1 MHPRQRGRGNI
12 SGRDICIAVFRE
24 DALEADQAV
33 QEKEG
38 EKSTFLQRR
47 FGTERIGADTFRPLS
62 KRRFSSLDLDLDYDY
77 SVYHIDSEFK
87 QLANPPTLLL
97 FRSGLPTP

>member
-1 MHPRQRGRGNI
+1 M
-12 SGRDICIAVFRE
+12 
-24 DALEADQAV
+24 

-47 FGTERIGADTFRPLS
+47 FGTERIGADTFQPLS
-62 KRRFSSLDLDLDYDY
+62 NRCTFVAFVIY
-77 SVYHIDSEFK
+77 SEYVTGPEFVTDPEFK
-87 QLANPPTLLL
+87 LLANPPTLLL

>member
-1 MHPRQRGRGNI
+1 M
-12 SGRDICIAVFRE
+12 
-24 DALEADQAV
+24 
-33 QEKEG
+33 QETEG